1 MGEKGHM
8 SGHSKWNNIK
18 NKKGAM
24 DSQRAKEF
32 AQLAKLIRIA
42 VKEGKSANPEF
53 NPRLRMM
60 LDKARAANMPK
71 DKIERAI
78 QRGLG
83 TTKEGVSV
91 QEVLYEA
98 YGPGG
103 VGILIEAVTDNAA
116 RTSAELKFVLSRNGG
131 SLAGPHAAQFLFQR
145 SSDGLL
151 FTPLMP
157 IELDA
162 SMAAQLR
169 MLLEGLREIEDVE
182 EIFHTAALPA
192 EVGE

>member
-1 MGEKGHM
+1 M

-53 NPRLRMM
+53 NPRLRVM

-71 DKIERAI
+71 DKIERAV

-83 TTKEGVSV
+83 TTKDGVSV

-103 VGILIEAVTDNAA
+103 VGILIEAVTDNPA
-116 RTSAELKFVLSRNGG
+116 RTSAELKYAFSRHGG

-145 SSDGLL
+145 STDGLV

-157 IELDA
+157 HSLDSA
-162 SMAAQLR
+162 TVSQL
-169 MLLEGLREIEDVE
+169 MILLDNLHEIEEVE
-182 EIFHTAALPA
+182 EIFHTAQLSTSAV
-192 EVGE
+192 EK